1 MLQAGKSLLRCP
13 ETSSGP
19 MSVKDGRSA
28 TGAIEEC
35 VESELK
41 LQGPQRSQEFSVVIF
56 RLTLKWQ
63 GRIVCSE
70 F

>member
-1 MLQAGKSLLRCP
+1 
-13 ETSSGP
+13 